1 MRKINK
7 KIEFK
12 IAADGSSASGKTTGG
27 KLIAKKLK
35 MKFLSSGA
43 LYRFCALKT
52 LENKNTYNV
61 KFINKIA
68 NSITLKKLQNKKLY
82 SPEVAKLS
90 SIIAKKP
97 YVRKAL
103 KGFQKNFIKKSKL
116 VVVEGRDIGSKIM
129 PNADLKLFF
138 TCSTKEKAK
147 RRLKE
152 FKSLNKKITLKQV
165 EKALIQRDKEDTK
178 RKISPLIMTKNAV
191 LVDTTKLTIKQME
204 AKLTNLVKNSI
215 KKNME
220 IYKDLSSPASQQFE
234 KLLNSQLSKNK
245 IEEGKII
252 EGKITK
258 ITDKY
263 VFLFIPGLKSEP
275 VIDINEMK
283 MIGMQDKVVEG
294 AEVSVLLEKIE
305 DKNGDVVV
313 SAQKAQKIKG
323 WYELEK
329 AYEDNQSING
339 KITSKCKGGVIVEHI
354 ETGSLMF
361 CPGSQIS
368 DKPMKSVDH
377 LIGVEQKFAIIK
389 LDKVR
394 GNACVSRRQI
404 VSSHKKEDKAKII
417 EKFKVGDIIK
427 DAVVKGYSSFGCF
440 FEVNNEIDV
449 LVHLQEISYS
459 RVNHPDEIFN
469 IGEKHD
475 LKVISID
482 MEKLQIGCSIKQLSP
497 DPFEHISNYEIG
509 KPYKVKVVKIT
520 DYGCFCELEPGLS
533 TLLHSSEIS
542 WTKKNISPKKLFK
555 VGDQIDCVITEIDKD
570 KRRVAISHRLTNEN
584 PYTTLENKYPVGSDI
599 DGVVTSA
606 NEYALYVKLGD
617 FDIDGFLHSNDLS
630 YSGKPEDELKKHKK
644 GEKLKVRVLEIK
656 KEEQKVRVGL
666 KQLEKDPF
674 DFFKGKKVN
683 DIITVQVVSSDSKGL
698 MVKPEGCDLEFLIK
712 KSQIAVSAADAR
724 PSRFVG
730 GERIDS
736 AIAEINFDKRKVN
749 LSIKLLEEL
758 QNKEAVDKFS
768 SPLSGKNLPFSSLSE
783 KLDDKKKKETE

>member
-1 MRKINK
+1 
-7 KIEFK
+7 
-12 IAADGSSASGKTTGG
+12 
-27 KLIAKKLK
+27 
-35 MKFLSSGA
+35 
-43 LYRFCALKT
+43 
-52 LENKNTYNV
+52 
-61 KFINKIA
+61 
-68 NSITLKKLQNKKLY
+68 
-82 SPEVAKLS
+82 
-90 SIIAKKP
+90 
-97 YVRKAL
+97 
-103 KGFQKNFIKKSKL
+103 
-116 VVVEGRDIGSKIM
+116 
-129 PNADLKLFF
+129 
-138 TCSTKEKAK
+138 
-147 RRLKE
+147 
-152 FKSLNKKITLKQV
+152 
-165 EKALIQRDKEDTK
+165 
-178 RKISPLIMTKNAV
+178 
-191 LVDTTKLTIKQME
+191 
-204 AKLTNLVKNSI
+204 
-215 KKNME
+215 ME
-220 IYKDLSSPASQQFE
+220 IYKDLNSPASKKFE

-263 VFLFIPGLKSEP
+263 VFLFIAGLKSEP

-283 MIGMQDKVVEG
+283 MIGMQDKVAEG
-294 AEVSVLLEKIE
+294 ETVSVLLEKIE
-305 DKNGDVVV
+305 DKNGDVIV

-323 WYELEK
+323 WYKLEK
-329 AYEDNQSING
+329 AYEENQSING
-339 KITSKCKGGVIVEHI
+339 KITSKCKGGVIVEHL

-368 DKPMKSVDH
+368 DKPLKSIDH

-389 LDKVR
+389 LDKIR

-497 DPFEHISNYEIG
+497 DPFEHIANYETG

-533 TLLHSSEIS
+533 TLLHSSEMS

-555 VGDQIDCVITEIDKD
+555 VGDQIECVITEIDKD
-570 KRRVAISHRLTNEN
+570 KRRVAISHRLITEN
-584 PYTTLENKYPVGSDI
+584 PYTTLENKYPVGSEISGTVISSND
-599 DGVVTSA
+599 
-606 NEYALYVKLGD
+606 YALYVKLGE

-630 YSGKPEDELKKHKK
+630 YTGKPEDELKKYKK
-644 GEKLKVRVLEIK
+644 GDKFKIRILEIK
-656 KEEQKVRVGL
+656 KDEQKVRIGL
-666 KQLEKDPF
+666 KQLQKDPF
-674 DFFKGKKVN
+674 DWFKNKKIN
-683 DIITVQVVSSDSKGL
+683 DTITVQVTSSDNKGL
-698 MVKPEGCDLEFLIK
+698 IVKPEGCELEFLIK
-712 KSQIAVSAADAR
+712 KSQIAVNVADAR

-730 GERIDS
+730 GERIDV
-736 AIAEINFDKRKVN
+736 AIAELNIEKRKVG